1 MMLSGRSFH
10 RALLGGIA
18 ILVILSGC
26 AAPLPSSPD
35 QLHYPELAF
44 QLPEVETLVLANGI
58 QLYLKQDKEL
68 PLVQVTA
75 MVGSGAM
82 TTPAEKVGFDD
93 LFGGS
98 WRSGGAGDRTPEE
111 LDAYLDYLAAD
122 LGASMG
128 AYTAQLDLSLRSE
141 NLKQGVAVLGDLLLR
156 PRFDAQRLE
165 LERLQAL
172 ESLRRQNDNPGAIS
186 RRLLLAAL
194 YPNHYLGY
202 SPTQASLAAV
212 TRQDLVDFHQAY
224 IAPNN
229 LWIAVSGD
237 FDRDNLLQV
246 LNDNFGAWAR
256 RTVPEQQVPA
266 LTRPESGS
274 IQVAAKDLPQTTIV
288 IGDLGLTKD
297 HPEQYVVR
305 VLNYIL
311 GGGGFNSRMMR
322 EIRSNRG
329 LAYSAYSYFQVGRRL
344 PGPFVA
350 GTETKNASVSPAIS
364 LTREIMQDLRNNL
377 VTDDELQLAKES
389 QINSFVFG
397 FEDTHS
403 VVSQKMTLDFFGYP
417 EDYLARYRDRIAA
430 VTAAD
435 VQRAAREFINLS
447 RQQMVL
453 VGNPEAF
460 RKQLAEFGLPVV
472 DVDLDEAR

>member
-1 MMLSGRSFH
+1 
-10 RALLGGIA
+10 
-18 ILVILSGC
+18 
-26 AAPLPSSPD
+26 
-35 QLHYPELAF
+35 
-44 QLPEVETLVLANGI
+44 
-58 QLYLKQDKEL
+58 
-68 PLVQVTA
+68 
-75 MVGSGAM
+75 
-82 TTPAEKVGFDD
+82 
-93 LFGGS
+93 
-98 WRSGGAGDRTPEE
+98 
-111 LDAYLDYLAAD
+111 
-122 LGASMG
+122 
-128 AYTAQLDLSLRSE
+128 
-141 NLKQGVAVLGDLLLR
+141 
-156 PRFDAQRLE
+156 
-165 LERLQAL
+165 
-172 ESLRRQNDNPGAIS
+172 
-186 RRLLLAAL
+186 
-194 YPNHYLGY
+194 
-202 SPTQASLAAV
+202 
-212 TRQDLVDFHQAY
+212 
-224 IAPNN
+224 
-229 LWIAVSGD
+229 
-237 FDRDNLLQV
+237 
-246 LNDNFGAWAR
+246 
-256 RTVPEQQVPA
+256 VPEQQVPA

-397 FEDTHS
+397 FENTHS

-447 RQQMVL
+447 RQQVVL

-472 DVDLDEAR
+472 DVDLDEVR

>member
-1 MMLSGRSFH
+1 MMTPCRDLNRV
-10 RALLGGIA
+10 LLGC
-18 ILVILSGC
+18 LVTLVFLAGC
-26 AAPLPSSPD
+26 VAPLPNRPD
-35 QLHYPELAF
+35 QLHYPPLAF
-44 QLPEVETLVLANGI
+44 QLPAVETMVLANGI
-58 QLYLKQDKEL
+58 HLYLKEDKEL
-68 PLVQVTA
+68 PLVQMTA

-82 TTPAEKVGFDD
+82 ITSADKIGFDD
-93 LFGGS
+93 LFGGT
-98 WRSGGAGDRTPEE
+98 WRTGGAGDRTPEA

-141 NLKQGVAVLGDLLLR
+141 DLKEGVAVLGDLLLR
-156 PRFDAQRLE
+156 PRFAAERLE
-165 LERLQAL
+165 LERLQAQ
-172 ESLRRQNDNPGAIS
+172 ESLRRQNDSPGAIS
-186 RRLLLAAL
+186 RRLLMAAL
-194 YPNHYLGY
+194 YPDHYLGY
-202 SPTQASLAAV
+202 SPTPESLAAV
-212 TRQDLVDFHQAY
+212 TRQDLVDFHRTY
-224 IAPNN
+224 FAPNN

-237 FDRDNLLQV
+237 FEREDLLQI
-246 LNDNFGAWAR
+246 LNETFGGWAR
-256 RTVPEQQVPA
+256 RPVPEQQLPA
-266 LTRPESGS
+266 LKRSESGS

-297 HPEQYVVR
+297 HPDQYAAR

-350 GTETKNASVSPAIS
+350 GTETKNASVHAAIK
-364 LTREIMQDLRNNL
+364 LTREIMMDLRNNL

-397 FEDTHS
+397 FESTHS
-403 VVSQKMTLDFFGYP
+403 VVSQQMTLAFFGYP

-447 RQQMVL
+447 RQQVVL
-453 VGNPEAF
+453 VGNPETF
-460 RKQLAEFGLPVV
+460 SKELVEFELPVV
-472 DVDLDEAR
+472 DVDLNKSR